1 MGTKEVSDTLVRYL
15 GHFAQPTSKE
25 ITKQLTKVVTS
36 SRGEIIMMSRA
47 QKTTYF
53 GRIANATL
61 LLTASFRFFC
71 YAVKSISKPA
81 DVKILKTLQKSVDS
95 YISLV
100 ITGDSRYQK
109 IKYCGSGVPI
119 LTNIM
124 ASTKALMFKQ
134 LNEAK
139 TKHYQYVKDIIATIN
154 IEAGLLPFLVEL
166 AWKSRGKNS

>member
-1 MGTKEVSDTLVRYL
+1 MQSRNKTASYADDVTAVTKLKEECVKEILQIYKECSEGTGLRINTSKTEVYCVNKNAAFLTKRIAENIGTKEVSDTLVRYL

-36 SRGEIIMMSRA
+36 SRVEIIMMSRA

-53 GRIANATL
+53 GSIANATS

-95 YISLV
+95 YISPV
-100 ITGDSRYQK
+100 TTGDSRY
-109 IKYCGSGVPI
+109 
-119 LTNIM
+119 
-124 ASTKALMFKQ
+124 
-134 LNEAK
+134 
-139 TKHYQYVKDIIATIN
+139 
-154 IEAGLLPFLVEL
+154 
-166 AWKSRGKNS
+166 